1 LAPGLTL
8 SFGNSYLGK
17 LRKFVGSRLIL
28 LPGARIVVHD
38 RLGRVLLELRSDFKR
53 WGLPGGH
60 QEVGD
65 SIAETAIR
73 EVFEETGLTITRPQ
87 VFGVASDPRHETM
100 RFPNGDRTQT
110 VSVLFHASKPRGE
123 PKFDPRET
131 LELGWFALDDLPA
144 SLMPNS
150 RRTLKAYARY
160 RKTGKFQMI

>member
-1 LAPGLTL
+1 L
-8 SFGNSYLGK
+8 SFANSYLGK
-17 LRKFVGSRLIL
+17 LRKIVGSRLIL

-38 RLGRVLLELRSDFKR
+38 RFGRVLLELRSDFKR

-73 EVFEETGLTITRPQ
+73 EVFEETGLKITRPQ

-110 VSVLFHASKPRGE
+110 VSVLFHVRKPRGE
-123 PKFDPRET
+123 PKFNRAET
-131 LELGWFALDDLPA
+131 LQLGWFALDDLPA
-144 SLMPNS
+144 NLMPNS
-150 RRTLKAYARY
+150 RRTLKAFARY
-160 RKTGKFQMI
+160 RRTGKFQMI

>member
-1 LAPGLTL
+1 MKF
-8 SFGNSYLGK
+8 SQSYLGK
-17 LRKFVGSRLIL
+17 LRKIVGARLIL

-65 SIAETAIR
+65 SSAETAIR
-73 EVFEETGLTITRPQ
+73 EVFEETGLKITRPQ

-110 VSVLFHASKPRGE
+110 VSVLFHVRKPRGE
-123 PKFDPRET
+123 PKFNPAET
-131 LELGWFALDDLPA
+131 LQLGWFALDDLPA
-144 SLMPNS
+144 NLMPNS
-150 RRTLKAYARY
+150 RRTLKAFARY
-160 RKTGKFQMI
+160 RRTGKFQMI

>member
-1 LAPGLTL
+1 L
-8 SFGNSYLGK
+8 SFADSYLGK
-17 LRKFVGSRLIL
+17 LRKIVGSRLIL

-73 EVFEETGLTITRPQ
+73 EVFEETGLKITRPQ
-87 VFGVASDPRHETM
+87 VFGVASDPRRETL

-110 VSVLFHASKPRGE
+110 VSILFHVRKPRGE
-123 PKFDPRET
+123 PKFNPGET
-131 LELGWFALDDLPA
+131 LQLGWFALDDLPA
-144 SLMPNS
+144 NLMPNS
-150 RRTLKAYARY
+150 RRTLKAFAHY
-160 RKTGKFQMI
+160 RRTGKFQMI